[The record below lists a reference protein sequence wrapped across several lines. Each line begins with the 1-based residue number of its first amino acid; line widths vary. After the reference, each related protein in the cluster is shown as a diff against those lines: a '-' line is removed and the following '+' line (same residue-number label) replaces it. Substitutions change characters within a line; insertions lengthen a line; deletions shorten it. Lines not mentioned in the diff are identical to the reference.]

1 MFDSASIL
9 ARLRNK
15 ESIDDIAKDLADAL
29 NEANATYEAELADAE
44 AKATAAKAE
53 ENRINESN
61 AVLADILLD
70 LADWYSMRYDTEIP
84 DDFDATATAKDIAT
98 SIDKFNDLTNSFSTF
113 LSSFSWN
120 PKTQKGEIIEK
131 RDGKTSRKEVKTYNE
146 WHHILEDFFDD
157 IGL

>member
-29 NEANATYEAELADAE
+29 NEANATYEAELAEAE
-44 AKATAAKAE
+44 AKAAAAKAE
-53 ENRINESN
+53 EDRLNESD
-61 AVLADILLD
+61 AFLADILLD
-70 LADWYSMRYDTEIP
+70 LADWYAMRYNTEIP
-84 DDFDATATAKDIAT
+84 DDFDAAATAKDIAASVDKLN
-98 SIDKFNDLTNSFSTF
+98 SISNSFSSF

-120 PKTQKGEIIEK
+120 PKAQKGEIVEK
-131 RDGKTSRKEVKTYNE
+131 RDGKTSRKEVKSYNE
-146 WHHILEDFFDD
+146 WSHILEDFFED